1 VAQDSTPTYPAFAT
15 IKDWSKISGLGRS
28 VIYQML
34 GDGRLRAIKVG
45 NRSLIDAQAGLA
57 YLNSLPTAAIR
68 APRKA
73 A

>member
-1 VAQDSTPTYPAFAT
+1 MAKSIYPAFAS
-15 IKDWSKISGLGRS
+15 IKRWCEISGLGRS

-34 GDGRLRAIKVG
+34 GDGRLRAIKAG
-45 NRSLIDAQAGLA
+45 NRTLIDVHAGLA
-57 YLNSLPTAAIR
+57 YLNTLPTATIR